1 MTPHMFA
8 TGLGAVAWLVLAV
21 GCKSSVQ
28 PLPTVEGTIVEV
40 TSDPLMILV
49 EPAPNQ
55 CGYWFLV
62 DSRTEIRIKTS
73 GDSTLPADSDR
84 LRVGVMVS
92 AWADGDLLLSCPERG
107 RAERVIVES

>member
-1 MTPHMFA
+1 MFA
-8 TGLGAVAWLVLAV
+8 TARAVACLVLAV
-21 GCKSSVQ
+21 GCTSS
-28 PLPTVEGTIVEV
+28 LGPTPTAQGTIVEV

-49 EPAPNQ
+49 EPVPNQ

-92 AWADGDLLLSCPERG
+92 AWADGDMILTCPGQG
-107 RAERVIVES
+107 RAELVIVES